1 MKIKHLLIG
10 MLAMAAAVACKQD
23 EPVEEP
29 VLEVNKTAVA
39 IAATAGESTFEVTA
53 NNAWSADADADWV
66 SLDPANGVGSE
77 KAVVVKVTAED
88 NTAEARTATVTVK
101 SGNITRTVKVAQAAA
116 AAGPGTGDGP
126 DLPVSDW
133 AIVGSF
139 TGEGWGW
146 DPAAGLP
153 LYVLDEDY
161 FVLYGLEL
169 AEGAQWKFLQG
180 GAWGGAEVGADRTSV
195 EPNTIQA
202 AGSTNIYVTTPGK
215 YDVYLS
221 ADATKYYV
229 MSEGK
234 TPAEATEPADAEKTY
249 TVAGTIKDSNWDNM
263 GAAGL
268 MTKEGDY
275 YVAKN
280 VPFVTAAELYGGA
293 EQIEFK
299 VCNTGSWDGAYG
311 LAEDAA
317 SPVNT
322 EIAVVAGGAK
332 NIAIAAA
339 AGTYD
344 VYFDEAN
351 AKVWVMTQGAK
362 PGETPVQPE
371 KETAQLVTFLSFQ
384 SNVASGQNTVTVQL
398 AAEGLSMQPVT
409 SEYGTYD
416 QLTGAGKYLKFDAY
430 SADGTLAA
438 GTYNASAVGGT
449 VNEGE
454 FSIGYDTTVDWG
466 WGPMEMTNWGTCWM
480 THNADGSE
488 TGVKVTD
495 GTIIV
500 AVEGDVYTITLES
513 SVLNATY
520 VGKLSKDAGETPETP
535 EPEQPELEVST
546 WALVGSFNG
555 WDAAGSTA
563 FLSVLDADYFVYY
576 GFEADATTEF
586 KFVKDGKW
594 ASQGGAEVGGNGL
607 VEPNTIQP
615 AGGSNIKVTEAG
627 TYDIYLSS
635 DLAKFYVMTEGKL
648 PSEATEPAPVEN
660 QWGMM
665 GCFVDNTWAKDVPM
679 TKEGEWIVAKGAQFT
694 ELTFKIRA
702 NESWAD
708 ATNIGLAPGSAKG
721 EINTK
726 VSVATAEYS
735 KANLGG
741 DAADIKLNGE
751 AGTYDVYFS
760 YENLE
765 VYVMTPGLKPG
776 ETPAAPVDVDIDGKQ
791 WLLNAMGT
799 YVLVDLGLYEEDAM
813 VIALPAM
820 DGSGFACHMYGAY
833 EIEKTDAKS
842 GNIIFTQYDVEFDEF
857 MDPVAYPYSELSES
871 VVYVSMEN
879 VLGDATPLPF
889 VAVEEPYE
897 IMFDNLGGGDGPSG
911 AIENGEYWFFN
922 GEKVMAPLA
931 EGETTGVLPA
941 GNVIS
946 GASTEKNI
954 FTLTY
959 DPDWSYYTI
968 QDSYGR
974 YLGQTDETGN
984 ITVTSVLPT
993 DDTYAFYLWCVEP
1006 GYGEATSIY
1015 NSAYYYD
1022 ITYSAADNNWV
1033 LVDGGYEFPETLPVL
1048 VKAENPVEEPVVPE
1062 GPKVV
1067 TAAEFNAATDNNIEY
1082 QVSGTISGIYQAYS
1096 SSYNNISIYI
1106 SDETG
1111 EILAYRVSCAG
1122 ITDPANTLTKGD
1134 LITVKGK
1141 RTLYNEKPQ
1150 MAQGCV
1156 IVEHTDVVVETPA
1169 GGATLSFAD
1178 KANRT
1183 VFTTSQQVWEQNGV
1197 KLINDKASST
1207 SNVGDYAAPARFYQ
1221 SSKLT
1226 VEYPGITKIEFTCN
1240 NGSYATELKNSIKTG
1255 TVTVSGSVVTVVLDS
1270 AADSFVVASLA
1281 KQVRM
1286 DSLTV
1291 YAE

>member
-39 IAATAGESTFEVTA
+39 LAATAAEGAFEVTA

-66 SLDPANGVGSE
+66 SLDPANGAGGE

-101 SGNITRTVKVAQAAA
+101 SGNLTRTLKVVQAAGA
-116 AAGPGTGDGP
+116 VAGP

-249 TVAGTIKDSNWDNM
+249 TVSGTIKDSNWDNM

-398 AAEGLSMQPVT
+398 AAEGLS
-409 SEYGTYD
+409 SETVDTGYGVYD
-416 QLTGAGKYLKFDAY
+416 AITGEGKYLKFDAY

-438 GTYNASAVGGT
+438 GTYTASAEGG
-449 VNEGE
+449 VVKEGE

-466 WGPMEMTNWGTCWM
+466 FGPMEMTNWGTCWM

-488 TGVKVTD
+488 TGVKITD
-495 GTIIV
+495 GTITV
-500 AVEGDVYTITLES
+500 AVEGDVYTITVES
-513 SVLNATY
+513 SVLEATY
-520 VGKLSKDAGETPETP
+520 VGKLSKETTGGEEPEQP
-535 EPEQPELEVST
+535 EPGQPELEVSD
-546 WALVGSFNG
+546 WNIVGSFTGN
-555 WDAAGSTA
+555 WNPSAGLA
-563 FLSVLDADYFVYY
+563 LSVLDENYFVYY
-576 GFEADATTEF
+576 GLELAADAQW
-586 KFVKDGKW
+586 KFL
-594 ASQGGAEVGGNGL
+594 QGTSWGSPEVGANRSS
-607 VEPNTIQP
+607 VEPNTIQ
-615 AGGSNIKVTEAG
+615 AKGGTNIYVNTPG
-627 TYDIYLSS
+627 TYDIYLAADAS
-635 DLAKFYVMTEGKL
+635 KFYVMSEGKT
-648 PSEATEPAPVEN
+648 PAEATEPAPAAATYTVTGTIQGHN
-660 QWGMM
+660 W
-665 GCFVDNTWAKDVPM
+665 DNMAAVGLM
-679 TKEGEWIVAKGAQFT
+679 AQEGAYYVAKNVPFVTAADLYGGADQLEFKVCNT
-694 ELTFKIRA
+694 GSWDGAYGLT
-702 NESWAD
+702 AD
-708 ATNIGLAPGSAKG
+708 AAYSLNAEIAVVSGGEKNIAIAAPSGA
-721 EINTK
+721 
-726 VSVATAEYS
+726 
-735 KANLGG
+735 
-741 DAADIKLNGE
+741 
-751 AGTYDVYFS
+751 YDVYFDKD
-760 YENLE
+760 NGK
-765 VYVMTPGLKPG
+765 VWVMEPGLKPG
-776 ETPAAPVDVDIDGKQ
+776 ETPVQPEPEPEPTPEPTPEPEVPSTTKV
-791 WLLNAMGT
+791 
-799 YVLVDLGLYEEDAM
+799 
-813 VIALPAM
+813 
-820 DGSGFACHMYGAY
+820 
-833 EIEKTDAKS
+833 
-842 GNIIFTQYDVEFDEF
+842 VEFNMSETGWPNKYNYVNNEKYYINEDIAFRFRQGSSSTAPTYISDGEYIKMF
-857 MDPVAYPYSELSES
+857 QNGSTFEVMSNEHTDYVESKYTIKSIEITFAQGHCYLSPDSGELS
-871 VVYVSMEN
+871 
-879 VLGDATPLPF
+879 
-889 VAVEEPYE
+889 
-897 IMFDNLGGGDGPSG
+897 
-911 AIENGEYWFFN
+911 
-922 GEKVMAPLA
+922 A
-931 EGETTGVLPA
+931 EGEVRT
-941 GNVIS
+941 
-946 GASTEKNI
+946 
-954 FTLTY
+954 
-959 DPDWSYYTI
+959 W
-968 QDSYGR
+968 
-974 YLGQTDETGN
+974 TGN
-984 ITVTSVLPT
+984 AVNVKFTANGT
-993 DDTYAFYLWCVEP
+993 D
-1006 GYGEATSIY
+1006 S
-1015 NSAYYYD
+1015 SHRAY
-1022 ITYSAADNNWV
+1022 
-1033 LVDGGYEFPETLPVL
+1033 
-1048 VKAENPVEEPVVPE
+1048 VKAIKVIYEE
-1062 GPKVV
+1062 
-1067 TAAEFNAATDNNIEY
+1067 
-1082 QVSGTISGIYQAYS
+1082 
-1096 SSYNNISIYI
+1096 
-1106 SDETG
+1106 
-1111 EILAYRVSCAG
+1111 L
-1122 ITDPANTLTKGD
+1122 
-1134 LITVKGK
+1134 
-1141 RTLYNEKPQ
+1141 
-1150 MAQGCV
+1150 
-1156 IVEHTDVVVETPA
+1156 
-1169 GGATLSFAD
+1169 
-1178 KANRT
+1178 
-1183 VFTTSQQVWEQNGV
+1183 
-1197 KLINDKASST
+1197 
-1207 SNVGDYAAPARFYQ
+1207 
-1221 SSKLT
+1221 
-1226 VEYPGITKIEFTCN
+1226 
-1240 NGSYATELKNSIKTG
+1240 
-1255 TVTVSGSVVTVVLDS
+1255 
-1270 AADSFVVASLA
+1270 
-1281 KQVRM
+1281 
-1286 DSLTV
+1286 
-1291 YAE
+1291 